1 MPGKSRRHRGKY
13 TPPNKKR
20 KDRRSPPTIA
30 AQQITAVQVSEP
42 AIIPPEVAALPESV
56 PPPIA
61 TDVKHP
67 DLAVELRRI
76 GVLAG
81 IMLAALLL
89 LALLL
94 G

>member
-1 MPGKSRRHRGKY
+1 MPGKSRHHRGKY
-13 TPPNKKR
+13 TPPSKKR
-20 KDRRSPPTIA
+20 KDRRSHPAIA
-30 AQQITAVQVSEP
+30 TQQRTAVQIDEP
-42 AIIPPEVAALPESV
+42 AITPPEVTAPPESV

-76 GVLAG
+76 GVLAV

-89 LALLL
+89 LALLF

>member
-1 MPGKSRRHRGKY
+1 MPGKSRRRRGKH
-13 TPPNKKR
+13 TPPSKKG
-20 KDRRSPPTIA
+20 KDRRSHPAIA
-30 AQQITAVQVSEP
+30 AQQITAVQVSE
-42 AIIPPEVAALPESV
+42 AATAPPEVAAPPESV

-89 LALLL
+89 LALLF